1 MQAFIGVLLRA
12 ERTMEAIRMRL
23 NSRPYFNTRD
33 IFEYCTR
40 QRAGVI
46 LGGDIRDIL
55 AEHGFYATDR
65 ELQGLMFRLDGDQ
78 DSCISFQDFADEMAT
93 KLH

>member
-23 NSRPYFNTRD
+23 NTRPYFNTRD

-40 QRAGVI
+40 
-46 LGGDIRDIL
+46 
-55 AEHGFYATDR
+55 
-65 ELQGLMFRLDGDQ
+65 
-78 DSCISFQDFADEMAT
+78 
-93 KLH
+93 

>member
-23 NSRPYFNTRD
+23 NTRPYFNTRD

-65 ELQGLMFRLDGDQ
+65 ELHGLMSRLDRDQ
-78 DSCISFQDFADEMAT
+78 DQCISFQDFADEMAP
-93 KLH
+93 KLR